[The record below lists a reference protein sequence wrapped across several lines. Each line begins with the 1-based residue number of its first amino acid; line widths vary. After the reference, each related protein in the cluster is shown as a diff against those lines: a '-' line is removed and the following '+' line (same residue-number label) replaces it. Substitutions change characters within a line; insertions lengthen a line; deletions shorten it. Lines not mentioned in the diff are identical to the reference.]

1 MFPRDTENHCFNLLI
16 RSELKCEKWFEGQ
29 NSSGCSGSAIQIIVT
44 VKIRKKS
51 AFPLSSF
58 QIKNLKNDNWS
69 TFYFILHGKESI
81 RGIF

>member
-44 VKIRKKS
+44 VKIRKKVLFLYQVFKS
-51 AFPLSSF
+51 
-58 QIKNLKNDNWS
+58 KTLKMTIDQL
-69 TFYFILHGKESI
+69 FILNYTEKSL
-81 RGIF
+81 